1 MRLTGMRV
9 KDAVGRYGEQVAAE
23 HLERA
28 GLEVLAR
35 NWRCADG
42 ELDIVAREGDAL
54 VFCEVKA
61 RSSVRFGDP
70 AEAVG
75 PDKAAR
81 IRRLAL
87 RWLAANGVSGREL
100 RFDLVTVLRTPEGVR
115 VRHLRGAF

>member
-1 MRLTGMRV
+1 MRV
-9 KDAVGRYGEQVAAE
+9 KDAVGRYGEQVAVE
-23 HLERA
+23 WLERA
-28 GLEVLAR
+28 GLEVLSR
-35 NWRCADG
+35 NWRCAEG

-54 VFCEVKA
+54 VFCEVKT

-70 AEAVG
+70 SEAVS
-75 PDKAAR
+75 PDKVAR

-100 RFDLVTVLRTPEGVR
+100 RFDVVTVLRGTDGVR